1 MSYKI
6 EKFDTGDNEIGWL
19 FRIYKDEKPIAIM
32 KPEDFDRLKQAEKL
46 ADQTYKSLVKY
57 GRTCGLAA
65 AYKGQEIAELSRKM
79 VLVSAELAA
88 INQILEEIQGLEN
101 GIETATDWL

>member
-6 EKFDTGDNEIGWL
+6 EKCDTGDL
-19 FRIYKDEKPIAIM
+19 FRIYKDETPIAIM
-32 KPEDFDRLKQAEKL
+32 KPEDFENLKQAESL
-46 ADQTYKSLVKY
+46 ADQTYKLLFEY
-57 GRTCGLAA
+57 GKSFGLAS

-88 INQILEEIQGLEN
+88 INQILEEIQDTE
-101 GIETATDWL
+101 